1 MLFDW
6 ATSPIP
12 TIHTTFIFSVYF
24 VNSIADKSGSF
35 FWGLIIGIAGVL
47 TAFLGPLL
55 GSFSDKKGIRK
66 KTLFYLVFIG
76 FLATSLL
83 WFAKPNEKYFLYAIV
98 FSFISI
104 LSMELIFVS
113 YNSLLKKVSDK
124 NDYGKISG
132 LSWCSGYIGGIS
144 ALIICLVLFIF
155 PTELP
160 FNISKD
166 QGGDVRSCM
175 VFISIWLI
183 VFSLPIFLYVEEPKR
198 NMTQKNTFN
207 YLIEGFNIITK
218 NKRLLRYFIAR
229 LFYFDALVTIFA
241 FGGIY
246 ASKVFNFSQTEI
258 LYFAILI
265 NISAALGAF
274 LGGYFDDK
282 LSPFKVIKISIS
294 GIIFSGIILLLIN
307 EKNLFWLASFSLGF
321 FIGPLQSSSRVLLT
335 KIIPEERGGQ
345 FFGFAIFSGKVTS
358 FLGPLIYGIIA
369 TSLNSQKFA
378 MSFVI
383 LLLIISIVL
392 IGNKEPKKILT
403 KKNV

>member
-24 VNSIADKSGSF
+24 VNSIADNSGSF
-35 FWGLIIGIAGVL
+35 YWGLIIGIAGVL

-66 KTLFYLVFIG
+66 KTLFILVLIG

-98 FSFISI
+98 FSFLSI

-175 VFISIWLI
+175 VFISIWLVI
-183 VFSLPIFLYVEEPKR
+183 FSIPIFLYVEEPKK
-198 NMTQKNTFN
+198 NVTQKNTIN
-207 YLIEGFNIITK
+207 YLIEGFKIIVK
-218 NKRLLRYFIAR
+218 NKTLLRYFVAR
-229 LFYFDALVTIFA
+229 VFYFDALVTIFA

-265 NISAALGAF
+265 NISAALGAI
-274 LGGYFDDK
+274 LGGFFDDK
-282 LSPFKVIKISIS
+282 FSPFKVIKISIL
-294 GIIFSGIILLLIN
+294 GIIFFGIILLLIN
-307 EKNLFWLASFSLGF
+307 DKNLFWLVSFSLGI

-378 MSFVI
+378 MTFVI
-383 LLLIISIVL
+383 LLFIISIVL
-392 IGNKEPKKILT
+392 IGNKEPDKI
-403 KKNV
+403 

>member
-24 VNSIADKSGSF
+24 VNSIADNSGSF
-35 FWGLIIGIAGVL
+35 YWGLIIGIAGVL

-66 KTLFYLVFIG
+66 KTLFILVLIG

-155 PTELP
+155 PNELP

-175 VFISIWLI
+175 VFISIWLVI
-183 VFSLPIFLYVEEPKR
+183 FSIPIFLYVEEPKK
-198 NMTQKNTFN
+198 NVTQKNTIN
-207 YLIEGFNIITK
+207 YLIEGFKIIVK
-218 NKRLLRYFIAR
+218 NKTLLRYFIAR
-229 LFYFDALVTIFA
+229 VFYFDALVTIFA

-246 ASKVFNFSQTEI
+246 ASKVFNFSQIEI

-265 NISAALGAF
+265 NISAALGAI
-274 LGGYFDDK
+274 LGGFFDDK
-282 LSPFKVIKISIS
+282 FSPFKVIKISIL

-307 EKNLFWLASFSLGF
+307 DKNLFWLVSFSLGI

-378 MSFVI
+378 MTFVI
-383 LLLIISIVL
+383 LLFIISIVL
-392 IGNKEPKKILT
+392 IGNKEPDKI
-403 KKNV
+403 

>member
-24 VNSIADKSGSF
+24 VNSIADNSGSF
-35 FWGLIIGIAGVL
+35 YWGLIIGIAGVL

-66 KTLFYLVFIG
+66 KTLFILVLIG

-83 WFAKPNEKYFLYAIV
+83 WFAKPNEKYFLYSIV

-183 VFSLPIFLYVEEPKR
+183 VFSIPIFLYVEEPKK
-198 NMTQKNTFN
+198 NVTQKNTIN
-207 YLIEGFNIITK
+207 YLIEGFKIIVK
-218 NKRLLRYFIAR
+218 NKTLLRYFIAR
-229 LFYFDALVTIFA
+229 VFYFDALVTIFA

-274 LGGYFDDK
+274 LGGYLDDK
-282 LSPFKVIKISIS
+282 LSPFKVIKISIL

-307 EKNLFWLASFSLGF
+307 EKNLFWLVSFSLGL

-383 LLLIISIVL
+383 LLLIISIIL
-392 IGNKEPKKILT
+392 IGNKEPKKL
-403 KKNV
+403 

>member
-1 MLFDW
+1 MFFDW

-24 VNSIADKSGSF
+24 VNSIADNSGSF
-35 FWGLIIGIAGVL
+35 YWGLIIGIAGVL

-66 KTLFYLVFIG
+66 KTLFILVLIG

-183 VFSLPIFLYVEEPKR
+183 VFSIPIFLYVEEPKK
-198 NMTQKNTFN
+198 NVTQKNTIN
-207 YLIEGFNIITK
+207 YLIEGFKIIVQ
-218 NKRLLRYFIAR
+218 NKTLLRYFIAR
-229 LFYFDALVTIFA
+229 VFYFDALVTIFA

-294 GIIFSGIILLLIN
+294 GIICSGIILLLIN
-307 EKNLFWLASFSLGF
+307 EKNLFWLVSFSLGL

-383 LLLIISIVL
+383 LLLIISIIL
-392 IGNKEPKKILT
+392 IGNKEPKKL
-403 KKNV
+403 

>member
-24 VNSIADKSGSF
+24 VNSIADNSGSF
-35 FWGLIIGIAGVL
+35 YWGRIIGIAGVL

-66 KTLFYLVFIG
+66 KTLFILVLIG

-98 FSFISI
+98 FSFLSI

-175 VFISIWLI
+175 VFISIWLVI
-183 VFSLPIFLYVEEPKR
+183 FSIPIFLYVEEPKK
-198 NMTQKNTFN
+198 NVTQKNTIN
-207 YLIEGFNIITK
+207 YLIEGFKIIVK
-218 NKRLLRYFIAR
+218 NKTLLRYFIAR
-229 LFYFDALVTIFA
+229 VFYFDALVTIFA

-246 ASKVFNFSQTEI
+246 ASKVFNFSQIEI

-265 NISAALGAF
+265 NISAALGAI
-274 LGGYFDDK
+274 LGGFFDDK
-282 LSPFKVIKISIS
+282 FSPFKVIKISIL

-307 EKNLFWLASFSLGF
+307 DKNLFWLVSFSLGI

-378 MSFVI
+378 MTFVI
-383 LLLIISIVL
+383 LLFIISIVL
-392 IGNKEPKKILT
+392 IGNKEPDKI
-403 KKNV
+403 

>member
-24 VNSIADKSGSF
+24 VNSIADNSGSF
-35 FWGLIIGIAGVL
+35 YWGLIIGIAGVL

-66 KTLFYLVFIG
+66 KTLFILVLIG

-183 VFSLPIFLYVEEPKR
+183 VFSIPIFLYVEEPKK
-198 NMTQKNTFN
+198 NVTQKNTIN
-207 YLIEGFNIITK
+207 YLIEGFKIIVK
-218 NKRLLRYFIAR
+218 NKTLLRYFIAR
-229 LFYFDALVTIFA
+229 VFYFDALVTIFA

-246 ASKVFNFSQTEI
+246 ASKVFNFSQIEI

-265 NISAALGAF
+265 NVSAALGAI
-274 LGGYFDDK
+274 LGGFFDDK
-282 LSPFKVIKISIS
+282 FSPFKVIKISIL

-307 EKNLFWLASFSLGF
+307 DKNLFWLVSFSLGI

-378 MSFVI
+378 MTFVI
-383 LLLIISIVL
+383 LLFIISIVL
-392 IGNKEPKKILT
+392 IGNKEPDKI
-403 KKNV
+403 

>member
-24 VNSIADKSGSF
+24 VNSIADNSGSF
-35 FWGLIIGIAGVL
+35 YWGLIIGIAGVL

-66 KTLFYLVFIG
+66 KTLFILVLIG

-175 VFISIWLI
+175 VFISIWLVI
-183 VFSLPIFLYVEEPKR
+183 FSIPIFLYVEEPKK
-198 NMTQKNTFN
+198 NVTQKNTIN
-207 YLIEGFNIITK
+207 YLIEGFKIIVK
-218 NKRLLRYFIAR
+218 NKTLLRYFIAR
-229 LFYFDALVTIFA
+229 VFYFDALVTIFA

-246 ASKVFNFSQTEI
+246 ASKVFNFSQIEI

-265 NISAALGAF
+265 NVSAALGAI
-274 LGGYFDDK
+274 LGGFFDDK
-282 LSPFKVIKISIS
+282 FSPFKVIKISIL

-307 EKNLFWLASFSLGF
+307 DKNLFWLVSFSLGI

-378 MSFVI
+378 MTFVI
-383 LLLIISIVL
+383 LLLIISFFI
-392 IGNKEPKKILT
+392 IGNKEPDKI
-403 KKNV
+403 

>member
-24 VNSIADKSGSF
+24 VNSIADNSGSF
-35 FWGLIIGIAGVL
+35 YWGLIIGIAGVL

-66 KTLFYLVFIG
+66 KTLFILVLIG

-175 VFISIWLI
+175 VFISIWLVI
-183 VFSLPIFLYVEEPKR
+183 FSIPIFLYVEEPKK
-198 NMTQKNTFN
+198 NVTQKNTIN
-207 YLIEGFNIITK
+207 YLIEGFKIIVK
-218 NKRLLRYFIAR
+218 NKTLLRYFIAR
-229 LFYFDALVTIFA
+229 VFYFDALVTIFA

-246 ASKVFNFSQTEI
+246 ASKVFNFSQIEI

-265 NISAALGAF
+265 NISAALGAI
-274 LGGYFDDK
+274 LGGFFDDK
-282 LSPFKVIKISIS
+282 FSPFKVIKISIL

-307 EKNLFWLASFSLGF
+307 DKNLFWLVSFSLGI

-378 MSFVI
+378 MTFVI
-383 LLLIISIVL
+383 LLFIISIVL
-392 IGNKEPKKILT
+392 IGNKEPDKI
-403 KKNV
+403 

>member
-24 VNSIADKSGSF
+24 VNSIADNSGSF
-35 FWGLIIGIAGVL
+35 YWGLIIGIAGVL

-66 KTLFYLVFIG
+66 KTLFILVLIG

-160 FNISKD
+160 FNISND

-175 VFISIWLI
+175 VFISIWLVI
-183 VFSLPIFLYVEEPKR
+183 FSIPIFLYVEEPKK
-198 NMTQKNTFN
+198 NVTQKNTIN
-207 YLIEGFNIITK
+207 YLIEGFKIIVK
-218 NKRLLRYFIAR
+218 NKTLLRYFIAR
-229 LFYFDALVTIFA
+229 VFYFDALVTIFA

-246 ASKVFNFSQTEI
+246 ASKVFNFSQIEI

-265 NISAALGAF
+265 NVSAALGAI
-274 LGGYFDDK
+274 LGGFFDDK
-282 LSPFKVIKISIS
+282 FSPFKVIKISIL
-294 GIIFSGIILLLIN
+294 GIIFFGIILLLIN
-307 EKNLFWLASFSLGF
+307 DKNLFWLVSFSLGI

-378 MSFVI
+378 MTFVI
-383 LLLIISIVL
+383 LLFIISIVL
-392 IGNKEPKKILT
+392 IGNKEPDKI
-403 KKNV
+403 

>member
-24 VNSIADKSGSF
+24 VNSIADNSGSF
-35 FWGLIIGIAGVL
+35 YWGLIIGIAGVL

-66 KTLFYLVFIG
+66 KTLFILVLIG

-98 FSFISI
+98 FSFLSI

-175 VFISIWLI
+175 VFISIWLVI
-183 VFSLPIFLYVEEPKR
+183 FSIPIFLYVEEPKK
-198 NMTQKNTFN
+198 NVTQKNTIN
-207 YLIEGFNIITK
+207 YLIEGFKIIVK
-218 NKRLLRYFIAR
+218 NKTLLRYFVAR
-229 LFYFDALVTIFA
+229 VFYFDALVTIFA

-265 NISAALGAF
+265 NISAALGAI
-274 LGGYFDDK
+274 LGGFFDDK
-282 LSPFKVIKISIS
+282 SSPFKVIKISIL

-307 EKNLFWLASFSLGF
+307 DKNLFWLVSFLLGI

-369 TSLNSQKFA
+369 TSLNSQKSA
-378 MSFVI
+378 MTFVI
-383 LLLIISIVL
+383 LLFIISIVL
-392 IGNKEPKKILT
+392 IGNKEPDKI
-403 KKNV
+403 

>member
-24 VNSIADKSGSF
+24 VNSIADNSGSF
-35 FWGLIIGIAGVL
+35 YWGLIIGIAGVL

-66 KTLFYLVFIG
+66 KTLFILVLIG

-175 VFISIWLI
+175 VFISIWLVI
-183 VFSLPIFLYVEEPKR
+183 FSIPIFLYVEEPKK
-198 NMTQKNTFN
+198 NVTQKNTIN
-207 YLIEGFNIITK
+207 YLIEGFKIIVK
-218 NKRLLRYFIAR
+218 NKTLLRYFIAR
-229 LFYFDALVTIFA
+229 VFYFDALVTIFA

-246 ASKVFNFSQTEI
+246 ASKVFNFSQIEI

-265 NISAALGAF
+265 NISAALGAI
-274 LGGYFDDK
+274 LGGFFDDK
-282 LSPFKVIKISIS
+282 FSPFKVIKISIS
-294 GIIFSGIILLLIN
+294 GIICSGIILLLIN
-307 EKNLFWLASFSLGF
+307 EKNLFWLVSFSLGL

-378 MSFVI
+378 MTFVI
-383 LLLIISIVL
+383 LLFIISIVL
-392 IGNKEPKKILT
+392 IGNKEPDKI
-403 KKNV
+403 

>member
-24 VNSIADKSGSF
+24 VNSIADNSGSF
-35 FWGLIIGIAGVL
+35 YWGLIIGIAGVL

-66 KTLFYLVFIG
+66 KTLFILVLIG

-175 VFISIWLI
+175 VFISIWLVI
-183 VFSLPIFLYVEEPKR
+183 FSIPIFLYVEEPKK
-198 NMTQKNTFN
+198 NVTQKNTIN
-207 YLIEGFNIITK
+207 YLIEGFKIIVK
-218 NKRLLRYFIAR
+218 NKTLLRYFIAR
-229 LFYFDALVTIFA
+229 VFYFDALVTIFA

-246 ASKVFNFSQTEI
+246 ASKVFNFSQIEI

-265 NISAALGAF
+265 NISAALGAI
-274 LGGYFDDK
+274 LGGFLDDK
-282 LSPFKVIKISIS
+282 FSPFKVIKISIL
-294 GIIFSGIILLLIN
+294 GIIFFGIILLLIN
-307 EKNLFWLASFSLGF
+307 DKNLFWLVSFSLGI

-378 MSFVI
+378 MTFVI
-383 LLLIISIVL
+383 LLFIISIVL
-392 IGNKEPKKILT
+392 IGNKEPDKI
-403 KKNV
+403 

>member
-24 VNSIADKSGSF
+24 VNSIADNSGSF
-35 FWGLIIGIAGVL
+35 YWGLIIGIAGVL

-66 KTLFYLVFIG
+66 KTLFILVLIG

-183 VFSLPIFLYVEEPKR
+183 VFSIPIFLYVEEPKK
-198 NMTQKNTFN
+198 NVTQKNTIN
-207 YLIEGFNIITK
+207 YLIEGFKIIVQ
-218 NKRLLRYFIAR
+218 NKTLLRYFIAR
-229 LFYFDALVTIFA
+229 VFYFDALVTIFA

-307 EKNLFWLASFSLGF
+307 EKNLFWLVSFSLGL

-345 FFGFAIFSGKVTS
+345 FFGFAIFSGKITS

-378 MSFVI
+378 MTFVI
-383 LLLIISIVL
+383 LLLIISFFI
-392 IGNKEPKKILT
+392 IGNKEPDKI
-403 KKNV
+403 

>member
-24 VNSIADKSGSF
+24 VNSIADNSGSF
-35 FWGLIIGIAGVL
+35 YWGLIIGIAGVL

-66 KTLFYLVFIG
+66 KTLFILVLIG

-83 WFAKPNEKYFLYAIV
+83 WFAKPNEKYFLYSIV

-124 NDYGKISG
+124 NNYGKISG

-175 VFISIWLI
+175 VFISIWLVI
-183 VFSLPIFLYVEEPKR
+183 FSIPIFLYVEEPKK
-198 NMTQKNTFN
+198 NVTQKNTIN
-207 YLIEGFNIITK
+207 YLIEGFKIIVK
-218 NKRLLRYFIAR
+218 NKTLLRYFIAR
-229 LFYFDALVTIFA
+229 VFYFDALVTIFA

-246 ASKVFNFSQTEI
+246 ASKVFNFSQIEI

-265 NISAALGAF
+265 NVSAALGAI
-274 LGGYFDDK
+274 LGGFFDDK
-282 LSPFKVIKISIS
+282 FSPFKVIKISIL

-307 EKNLFWLASFSLGF
+307 DKNLFWLVSFSLGI

-378 MSFVI
+378 MTFVI
-383 LLLIISIVL
+383 LLFIISIVL
-392 IGNKEPKKILT
+392 IGNKEPDKI
-403 KKNV
+403 

>member
-24 VNSIADKSGSF
+24 VNSIADNSGSF
-35 FWGLIIGIAGVL
+35 YWGLIIGIAGVL

-124 NDYGKISG
+124 NNYGKISG

-175 VFISIWLI
+175 VFISIWLVI
-183 VFSLPIFLYVEEPKR
+183 FSIPIFLYVEEPKK
-198 NMTQKNTFN
+198 NVTQKNTIN
-207 YLIEGFNIITK
+207 YLIEGFKIIVK
-218 NKRLLRYFIAR
+218 NKTLLRYFIAR
-229 LFYFDALVTIFA
+229 VFYFDALVTIFA

-246 ASKVFNFSQTEI
+246 ASKVFNFSQIEI

-265 NISAALGAF
+265 NVSAALGAI
-274 LGGYFDDK
+274 LGGFFDDK
-282 LSPFKVIKISIS
+282 FSPFKVIKISIL

-307 EKNLFWLASFSLGF
+307 DKNLFWLVSFSLGI

-378 MSFVI
+378 MTFVI
-383 LLLIISIVL
+383 LLFIISIVL
-392 IGNKEPKKILT
+392 IGNKEPDKI
-403 KKNV
+403 

>member
-24 VNSIADKSGSF
+24 VNSIADNSGSF
-35 FWGLIIGIAGVL
+35 YWGLIIGIAGVF

-66 KTLFYLVFIG
+66 KTLFILVLIG

-183 VFSLPIFLYVEEPKR
+183 VFSIPIFLYVEEPKK
-198 NMTQKNTFN
+198 NVTQKNTIN
-207 YLIEGFNIITK
+207 YLIEGFKIIVQ
-218 NKRLLRYFIAR
+218 NKTLLRYFIAR
-229 LFYFDALVTIFA
+229 VFYFDALVTIFA

-307 EKNLFWLASFSLGF
+307 EKNLFWLVSFSLGL

-383 LLLIISIVL
+383 LLLIISIIL
-392 IGNKEPKKILT
+392 IGNKEPKKL
-403 KKNV
+403 

>member
-24 VNSIADKSGSF
+24 VNSIADNSGSF
-35 FWGLIIGIAGVL
+35 YWGLIIGIAGVL

-83 WFAKPNEKYFLYAIV
+83 WFAKPNEKYFLYSIV

-124 NDYGKISG
+124 NNYGKISG

-183 VFSLPIFLYVEEPKR
+183 VFSIPIFLYVEEPKK
-198 NMTQKNTFN
+198 NVTQKNTIN
-207 YLIEGFNIITK
+207 YLIEGFKIIVK
-218 NKRLLRYFIAR
+218 NKTLLRYFIAR
-229 LFYFDALVTIFA
+229 VFYFDALVTIFA

-274 LGGYFDDK
+274 LGGYLDDK

-307 EKNLFWLASFSLGF
+307 EKNLFWLVSFSLGL

-383 LLLIISIVL
+383 LLLIISIIL
-392 IGNKEPKKILT
+392 IGNKEPKKL
-403 KKNV
+403 

>member
-24 VNSIADKSGSF
+24 VNSIADNSGSF
-35 FWGLIIGIAGVL
+35 YWGLIIGIAGVL

-66 KTLFYLVFIG
+66 KTLFILVLIG

-124 NDYGKISG
+124 NNYGKISG

-175 VFISIWLI
+175 VFISIWLVI
-183 VFSLPIFLYVEEPKR
+183 FSIPIFLYVEEPKK
-198 NMTQKNTFN
+198 NVTQKNTIN
-207 YLIEGFNIITK
+207 YLIEGFKIIVK
-218 NKRLLRYFIAR
+218 NKTLLRYFIAR
-229 LFYFDALVTIFA
+229 VFYFDALVTIFA

-246 ASKVFNFSQTEI
+246 ASKVFNFSQIEI

-265 NISAALGAF
+265 NVSAALGAI
-274 LGGYFDDK
+274 LGGFFDDK
-282 LSPFKVIKISIS
+282 FSPFKVIKISIL

-307 EKNLFWLASFSLGF
+307 DKNLFWLVSFSLGI

-378 MSFVI
+378 MTFVI
-383 LLLIISIVL
+383 LLFIISIVL
-392 IGNKEPKKILT
+392 IGNKEPDKI
-403 KKNV
+403 

>member
-24 VNSIADKSGSF
+24 VNSIADNSGSF
-35 FWGLIIGIAGVL
+35 YWGLIIGIAGVL

-66 KTLFYLVFIG
+66 KTLFILVLIG

-155 PTELP
+155 PNELP

-175 VFISIWLI
+175 VFISIWLVI
-183 VFSLPIFLYVEEPKR
+183 FSIPIFLYVEEPKK
-198 NMTQKNTFN
+198 NVTQKNTIN
-207 YLIEGFNIITK
+207 YLIEGFKIIVK
-218 NKRLLRYFIAR
+218 NKTLLRYFIAR
-229 LFYFDALVTIFA
+229 VFYFDALVTIFA

-246 ASKVFNFSQTEI
+246 ASKVFNFSQIEI

-265 NISAALGAF
+265 NVSAALGAI
-274 LGGYFDDK
+274 LGGFFDDK
-282 LSPFKVIKISIS
+282 FSPFKVIKISIL

-307 EKNLFWLASFSLGF
+307 DKNLFWLVSFSLGI

-378 MSFVI
+378 MTFVI
-383 LLLIISIVL
+383 LLFIISIVL
-392 IGNKEPKKILT
+392 IGNKEPDKI
-403 KKNV
+403 

>member
-24 VNSIADKSGSF
+24 VNSIADNSGSF
-35 FWGLIIGIAGVL
+35 YWGLIIGIAGVL

-66 KTLFYLVFIG
+66 KTLFILVLIG

-175 VFISIWLI
+175 VFISIWLVI
-183 VFSLPIFLYVEEPKR
+183 FSIPIFLYVEEPKK
-198 NMTQKNTFN
+198 NVTQKNTIN
-207 YLIEGFNIITK
+207 YLIEGFKIIVK
-218 NKRLLRYFIAR
+218 NKTLLRYFIAR
-229 LFYFDALVTIFA
+229 VFYFDALVTIFA

-246 ASKVFNFSQTEI
+246 ASKVFNFSQIEI

-265 NISAALGAF
+265 NVSAALGAI
-274 LGGYFDDK
+274 LGGFFDDK
-282 LSPFKVIKISIS
+282 FSPFKVIKISIL

-307 EKNLFWLASFSLGF
+307 DKNLFWLVSFSLGI

-369 TSLNSQKFA
+369 TSLNSQKSA
-378 MSFVI
+378 MTFVI
-383 LLLIISIVL
+383 LLFIISIVL
-392 IGNKEPKKILT
+392 IGNKEPDKI
-403 KKNV
+403 

>member
-24 VNSIADKSGSF
+24 VNSIADNSGSF
-35 FWGLIIGIAGVL
+35 YWGLIIGIAGVL

-66 KTLFYLVFIG
+66 KTLFILVLIG

-98 FSFISI
+98 FSFLSI

-175 VFISIWLI
+175 VFISIWLVI
-183 VFSLPIFLYVEEPKR
+183 FSIPIFLYVEEPKK
-198 NMTQKNTFN
+198 NVTQKNTIN
-207 YLIEGFNIITK
+207 YLIEGFKIIVK
-218 NKRLLRYFIAR
+218 NKTLLRYFVAR
-229 LFYFDALVTIFA
+229 VFYFDALVTIFA

-265 NISAALGAF
+265 NVSAALGAI
-274 LGGYFDDK
+274 LGGFFDDK
-282 LSPFKVIKISIS
+282 FSPFKVIKISIL

-307 EKNLFWLASFSLGF
+307 DKNLFWLVSFLLGI

-378 MSFVI
+378 MTFVI
-383 LLLIISIVL
+383 LLFIISIVL
-392 IGNKEPKKILT
+392 IGNKEPDKI
-403 KKNV
+403 

>member
-24 VNSIADKSGSF
+24 VNSIADNSGSF
-35 FWGLIIGIAGVL
+35 YWGLIIGIAGVL

-66 KTLFYLVFIG
+66 KTLFILVLIG

-175 VFISIWLI
+175 VFISIWLVI
-183 VFSLPIFLYVEEPKR
+183 FSIPIFLYVEEPKK
-198 NMTQKNTFN
+198 NVTQKNTIN
-207 YLIEGFNIITK
+207 YLIEGFKIIVK
-218 NKRLLRYFIAR
+218 NKTLLRYFIAR
-229 LFYFDALVTIFA
+229 VFYFDALVTIFA

-246 ASKVFNFSQTEI
+246 ASKVFNFSQIEI

-265 NISAALGAF
+265 NVSAALGAI
-274 LGGYFDDK
+274 LGGFFDDK
-282 LSPFKVIKISIS
+282 FSPFKVIKISIL
-294 GIIFSGIILLLIN
+294 GIIFFGIILLLIN
-307 EKNLFWLASFSLGF
+307 DKNLFWLVSFSLGI

-378 MSFVI
+378 MTFVI
-383 LLLIISIVL
+383 LLFIISIVL
-392 IGNKEPKKILT
+392 IGNKEPDKI
-403 KKNV
+403 

>member
-24 VNSIADKSGSF
+24 VNSIADNSGSF
-35 FWGLIIGIAGVL
+35 YWGLIIGIAGVL

-66 KTLFYLVFIG
+66 KTLFILVLIG

-175 VFISIWLI
+175 VFISIWLVI
-183 VFSLPIFLYVEEPKR
+183 FSIPIFLYVEEPKK
-198 NMTQKNTFN
+198 NVTQKNTIN
-207 YLIEGFNIITK
+207 YLIEGFKIIVK
-218 NKRLLRYFIAR
+218 NKTLLRYFIAR
-229 LFYFDALVTIFA
+229 VFYFDALVTIFA

-246 ASKVFNFSQTEI
+246 ASKVFNFSQIEI

-265 NISAALGAF
+265 NISAALGAI
-274 LGGYFDDK
+274 LGGFFDDK
-282 LSPFKVIKISIS
+282 FSPFKVIKISIL

-307 EKNLFWLASFSLGF
+307 DKNLFWLVSFSLGI

-369 TSLNSQKFA
+369 TSLNSQKSA
-378 MSFVI
+378 MTFVI
-383 LLLIISIVL
+383 LLFIISIVL
-392 IGNKEPKKILT
+392 IGNKEPDKI
-403 KKNV
+403 

>member
-24 VNSIADKSGSF
+24 VNSIADNSGSF
-35 FWGLIIGIAGVL
+35 YWGLIIGIAGVL

-66 KTLFYLVFIG
+66 KTLFILVLIG

-98 FSFISI
+98 FSFLSI

-155 PTELP
+155 PNELP

-175 VFISIWLI
+175 VFISIWLVI
-183 VFSLPIFLYVEEPKR
+183 FSIPIFLYVEEPKK
-198 NMTQKNTFN
+198 NVTQKNTIN
-207 YLIEGFNIITK
+207 YLIEGFKIIVK
-218 NKRLLRYFIAR
+218 NKTLLRYFVAR
-229 LFYFDALVTIFA
+229 VFYFFALVTIFS

-246 ASKVFNFSQTEI
+246 ASMVFNFSQIEI

-265 NISAALGAF
+265 NVSAALGAI
-274 LGGYFDDK
+274 LGGFFDDK
-282 LSPFKVIKISIS
+282 FSPFKVIKISIL

-307 EKNLFWLASFSLGF
+307 DKNLFWLVSFLLGI

-369 TSLNSQKFA
+369 TSLNSQKSA
-378 MSFVI
+378 MTFVI
-383 LLLIISIVL
+383 LLFIISIVL
-392 IGNKEPKKILT
+392 IGNKEPDKI
-403 KKNV
+403 

>member
-1 MLFDW
+1 MFFDW

-24 VNSIADKSGSF
+24 VNSIADNSGSF
-35 FWGLIIGIAGVL
+35 YWGLIIGIAGVL

-66 KTLFYLVFIG
+66 KTLFILVLIG

-98 FSFISI
+98 FSFLSI

-175 VFISIWLI
+175 VFISIWLVI
-183 VFSLPIFLYVEEPKR
+183 FSIPIFLYVEEPKK
-198 NMTQKNTFN
+198 NVTQKNTIN
-207 YLIEGFNIITK
+207 YLIEGFKIIVK
-218 NKRLLRYFIAR
+218 NKTLLRYFVAR
-229 LFYFDALVTIFA
+229 VFYFDALVTIFA

-265 NISAALGAF
+265 NISAALGAI
-274 LGGYFDDK
+274 LGGFFDDK
-282 LSPFKVIKISIS
+282 FSPFKVIKISIL
-294 GIIFSGIILLLIN
+294 GIIFFGIILLLIN
-307 EKNLFWLASFSLGF
+307 DKNLFWLVSFSLGI

-378 MSFVI
+378 MTFVI
-383 LLLIISIVL
+383 LLFIISIVL
-392 IGNKEPKKILT
+392 IGNKEPDKI
-403 KKNV
+403 

>member
-1 MLFDW
+1 MFFDW

-24 VNSIADKSGSF
+24 VNSIADNSGSF
-35 FWGLIIGIAGVL
+35 YWGLIIGIAGVL

-66 KTLFYLVFIG
+66 KTLFILVLIG

-183 VFSLPIFLYVEEPKR
+183 VFSIPIFLYVEEPKK
-198 NMTQKNTFN
+198 NVTQKNTIN
-207 YLIEGFNIITK
+207 YLIEGFKIIVQ
-218 NKRLLRYFIAR
+218 NKTLLRYFIAR
-229 LFYFDALVTIFA
+229 VFYFDALVTIFA

-307 EKNLFWLASFSLGF
+307 EKNLFWLVSFSLGL

-383 LLLIISIVL
+383 LLLIISIIL
-392 IGNKEPKKILT
+392 IGNKEPKKL
-403 KKNV
+403 

>member
-24 VNSIADKSGSF
+24 VNSIADNSGSF
-35 FWGLIIGIAGVL
+35 YWGLIIGIAGVL

-66 KTLFYLVFIG
+66 KTLFILVLIG

-98 FSFISI
+98 FSFLSI

-175 VFISIWLI
+175 VFISIWLVI
-183 VFSLPIFLYVEEPKR
+183 FSIPIFLYVEEPKK
-198 NMTQKNTFN
+198 NVTQKNTIN
-207 YLIEGFNIITK
+207 YLIEGFKIIVK
-218 NKRLLRYFIAR
+218 NKTLLRYFIAR
-229 LFYFDALVTIFA
+229 VFYFDALVTIFA

-246 ASKVFNFSQTEI
+246 ASKVFNFSQIEI

-265 NISAALGAF
+265 NVSAALGAI
-274 LGGYFDDK
+274 LGGFFDDK
-282 LSPFKVIKISIS
+282 FSPFKVIKISIL

-307 EKNLFWLASFSLGF
+307 DKNLFWLVSFLLGI

-378 MSFVI
+378 MTFVI
-383 LLLIISIVL
+383 LLFIISIVL
-392 IGNKEPKKILT
+392 IGNKEPDKI
-403 KKNV
+403 

>member
-24 VNSIADKSGSF
+24 VNSIADNSGSF
-35 FWGLIIGIAGVL
+35 YWGLIIGIAGVL

-66 KTLFYLVFIG
+66 KTLFILVLIG

-98 FSFISI
+98 FSFLSI

-155 PTELP
+155 PNELP

-175 VFISIWLI
+175 VFISIWLVI
-183 VFSLPIFLYVEEPKR
+183 FSIPIFLYVEEPKK
-198 NMTQKNTFN
+198 NVTQKNTIN
-207 YLIEGFNIITK
+207 YLIEGFKIIVK
-218 NKRLLRYFIAR
+218 NKTLLRYFIAR
-229 LFYFDALVTIFA
+229 VFYFDALVTIFA

-246 ASKVFNFSQTEI
+246 ASKVFNFSQIEI

-265 NISAALGAF
+265 NISAALGAI
-274 LGGYFDDK
+274 LGGFLDDK
-282 LSPFKVIKISIS
+282 FSPFKVIKISIL
-294 GIIFSGIILLLIN
+294 GIIFFGIILLLIN
-307 EKNLFWLASFSLGF
+307 DKNLFWLVSFSLGI

-378 MSFVI
+378 MTFVI
-383 LLLIISIVL
+383 LLFIISIVL
-392 IGNKEPKKILT
+392 IGNKEPDKI
-403 KKNV
+403 

>member
-24 VNSIADKSGSF
+24 VNSIADNSGSF
-35 FWGLIIGIAGVL
+35 YWGLIIGIAGVL

-66 KTLFYLVFIG
+66 KTLFILVLIG

-183 VFSLPIFLYVEEPKR
+183 VFSIPIFLYVEEPKK
-198 NMTQKNTFN
+198 NVTQKNTIN
-207 YLIEGFNIITK
+207 YLIEGFKIIVK
-218 NKRLLRYFIAR
+218 NKTLLRYFIAR
-229 LFYFDALVTIFA
+229 VFYFDALVTIFA

-246 ASKVFNFSQTEI
+246 ASKVFNFSQIEI

-265 NISAALGAF
+265 NVSAALGAI
-274 LGGYFDDK
+274 LGGFFDDK
-282 LSPFKVIKISIS
+282 FSPFKVIKISIL
-294 GIIFSGIILLLIN
+294 GIIFFGIILLLIN
-307 EKNLFWLASFSLGF
+307 DKNLFWLVSFSLGI

-378 MSFVI
+378 MTFVI
-383 LLLIISIVL
+383 LLFIISIVL
-392 IGNKEPKKILT
+392 IGNKEPDKI
-403 KKNV
+403 

>member
-24 VNSIADKSGSF
+24 VNSIADNSGSF
-35 FWGLIIGIAGVL
+35 YWGLIIGIAGVL

-66 KTLFYLVFIG
+66 KTLFILVLIG

-98 FSFISI
+98 FSFLSI

-175 VFISIWLI
+175 VFISIWLVI
-183 VFSLPIFLYVEEPKR
+183 FSIPIFLYVEEPKK
-198 NMTQKNTFN
+198 NVTQKNTIN
-207 YLIEGFNIITK
+207 YLIEGFKIIVK
-218 NKRLLRYFIAR
+218 NKTLLRYFVAR
-229 LFYFDALVTIFA
+229 VFYFDALVTIFA

-265 NISAALGAF
+265 NISAALGAI
-274 LGGYFDDK
+274 LGGFFDDK
-282 LSPFKVIKISIS
+282 FSPFKVIKISIL

-307 EKNLFWLASFSLGF
+307 DKNLFWLVSFSLGI

-378 MSFVI
+378 MTFVI
-383 LLLIISIVL
+383 LLFIISIVL
-392 IGNKEPKKILT
+392 IGNKEPDKI
-403 KKNV
+403 

>member
-24 VNSIADKSGSF
+24 VNSIADNSGSF
-35 FWGLIIGIAGVL
+35 YWGLIIGIAGVL

-66 KTLFYLVFIG
+66 KTLFILVLIG

-98 FSFISI
+98 FSFLSI

-166 QGGDVRSCM
+166 QGSDVRSCM
-175 VFISIWLI
+175 VFISI
-183 VFSLPIFLYVEEPKR
+183 
-198 NMTQKNTFN
+198 
-207 YLIEGFNIITK
+207 
-218 NKRLLRYFIAR
+218 
-229 LFYFDALVTIFA
+229 
-241 FGGIY
+241 
-246 ASKVFNFSQTEI
+246 
-258 LYFAILI
+258 
-265 NISAALGAF
+265 
-274 LGGYFDDK
+274 
-282 LSPFKVIKISIS
+282 
-294 GIIFSGIILLLIN
+294 
-307 EKNLFWLASFSLGF
+307 
-321 FIGPLQSSSRVLLT
+321 
-335 KIIPEERGGQ
+335 
-345 FFGFAIFSGKVTS
+345 
-358 FLGPLIYGIIA
+358 
-369 TSLNSQKFA
+369 
-378 MSFVI
+378 
-383 LLLIISIVL
+383 
-392 IGNKEPKKILT
+392 
-403 KKNV
+403 

>member
-24 VNSIADKSGSF
+24 VNSIADNSGSF
-35 FWGLIIGIAGVL
+35 YWGLIIGIAGVL

-66 KTLFYLVFIG
+66 KTLFILVLIG

-175 VFISIWLI
+175 VFISIWLVI
-183 VFSLPIFLYVEEPKR
+183 FSIPIFLYVEEPKK
-198 NMTQKNTFN
+198 NVTQKNTIN
-207 YLIEGFNIITK
+207 YLIEGFRIIVK
-218 NKRLLRYFIAR
+218 NKTLLRYFIAR
-229 LFYFDALVTIFA
+229 VFYFDALVTIFA

-246 ASKVFNFSQTEI
+246 ASKVFNFSQIEI

-265 NISAALGAF
+265 NVSAALGAI
-274 LGGYFDDK
+274 LGGFFDDK
-282 LSPFKVIKISIS
+282 FSPFKVIKISIL

-307 EKNLFWLASFSLGF
+307 DKNLFWLVSFSLGI

-378 MSFVI
+378 MTFVI
-383 LLLIISIVL
+383 LLFIISIVL
-392 IGNKEPKKILT
+392 IGNKEPDKI
-403 KKNV
+403 

>member
-24 VNSIADKSGSF
+24 VNSIADNSGSF
-35 FWGLIIGIAGVL
+35 YWGLIIGIAGVL

-66 KTLFYLVFIG
+66 KTLFILVLIG

-175 VFISIWLI
+175 VFISIWLVI
-183 VFSLPIFLYVEEPKR
+183 FSIPIFLYVEEPKK
-198 NMTQKNTFN
+198 NVTQKNTIN
-207 YLIEGFNIITK
+207 YLIEGFKIIVK
-218 NKRLLRYFIAR
+218 NKTLLRYFIAR
-229 LFYFDALVTIFA
+229 VFYFDALVTIFA

-246 ASKVFNFSQTEI
+246 ASKVFNFSQIEI

-265 NISAALGAF
+265 NISAALGAI
-274 LGGYFDDK
+274 LGGFFDDK
-282 LSPFKVIKISIS
+282 FSPFKVIKISIL

-307 EKNLFWLASFSLGF
+307 DKNLFWLVSFSLGI
-321 FIGPLQSSSRVLLT
+321 FIGPLKSSSRVLLT

-378 MSFVI
+378 MTFVI
-383 LLLIISIVL
+383 LLFIISIVL
-392 IGNKEPKKILT
+392 IGNKEPDKI
-403 KKNV
+403 

>member
-24 VNSIADKSGSF
+24 VNSIADNSGSF
-35 FWGLIIGIAGVL
+35 YWGLIIGIAGVL

-66 KTLFYLVFIG
+66 KTLFILVLIG

-83 WFAKPNEKYFLYAIV
+83 WFAKPNEKYFLYSIV

-175 VFISIWLI
+175 VFISIWLVI
-183 VFSLPIFLYVEEPKR
+183 FSIPIFLYVEEPKK
-198 NMTQKNTFN
+198 NVTQKNTIN
-207 YLIEGFNIITK
+207 YLIEGFKIIVK
-218 NKRLLRYFIAR
+218 NKTLLRYFIAR
-229 LFYFDALVTIFA
+229 VFYFDALVTIFA

-246 ASKVFNFSQTEI
+246 ASKVFNFSQIEI

-265 NISAALGAF
+265 NVSAALGAI
-274 LGGYFDDK
+274 LGGFFDDK
-282 LSPFKVIKISIS
+282 FSPFKVIKISIL

-307 EKNLFWLASFSLGF
+307 DKNLFWLVSFSLGI

-378 MSFVI
+378 MTFVI
-383 LLLIISIVL
+383 LLFIISIVL
-392 IGNKEPKKILT
+392 IGNKEPDKI
-403 KKNV
+403 

>member
-24 VNSIADKSGSF
+24 VNSIADNSGSF
-35 FWGLIIGIAGVL
+35 YWGLIIGIAGVL

-66 KTLFYLVFIG
+66 KTLFILVLIG

-175 VFISIWLI
+175 VFISIWLVI
-183 VFSLPIFLYVEEPKR
+183 FSIPIFLYVEEPKK
-198 NMTQKNTFN
+198 NVTQKNTIN
-207 YLIEGFNIITK
+207 YLIEGFRIIVK
-218 NKRLLRYFIAR
+218 NKTLLRYFIAR
-229 LFYFDALVTIFA
+229 VFYFDALVTIFA

-246 ASKVFNFSQTEI
+246 ASKVFNFSQIEI

-265 NISAALGAF
+265 NISAALGAI
-274 LGGYFDDK
+274 LGGFFDDK
-282 LSPFKVIKISIS
+282 FSPFKVIKISIL
-294 GIIFSGIILLLIN
+294 GIIFFGIILLLIN
-307 EKNLFWLASFSLGF
+307 DKNLFWLVSFSLGI

-378 MSFVI
+378 MTFVI
-383 LLLIISIVL
+383 LLFIISIVL
-392 IGNKEPKKILT
+392 IGNKEPDKI
-403 KKNV
+403 

>member
-1 MLFDW
+1 MFFDW

-24 VNSIADKSGSF
+24 VNSIADNSGSF
-35 FWGLIIGIAGVL
+35 YWGLIIGIAGVL

-83 WFAKPNEKYFLYAIV
+83 WFAKPNEKYFLYSIV

-124 NDYGKISG
+124 NNYGKISG

-183 VFSLPIFLYVEEPKR
+183 VFSIPIFLYVEEPKK
-198 NMTQKNTFN
+198 NVTQKNTIN
-207 YLIEGFNIITK
+207 YLIEGFKIIVK
-218 NKRLLRYFIAR
+218 NKTLLRYFIAR
-229 LFYFDALVTIFA
+229 VFYFDALVTIFA

-307 EKNLFWLASFSLGF
+307 EKNLFWLVSFSLGL

-383 LLLIISIVL
+383 LLLIISIIL
-392 IGNKEPKKILT
+392 IGNKEPKKL
-403 KKNV
+403 

>member
-24 VNSIADKSGSF
+24 VNSIADNSGSF
-35 FWGLIIGIAGVL
+35 YWGLIIGIAGVL

-66 KTLFYLVFIG
+66 KTLFILVLIG

-83 WFAKPNEKYFLYAIV
+83 WFAKPNEKYFLYSIV

-124 NDYGKISG
+124 NNYGKISG

-175 VFISIWLI
+175 VFISIWLVI
-183 VFSLPIFLYVEEPKR
+183 FSIPIFLYVEEPKK
-198 NMTQKNTFN
+198 NVTQKNTIN
-207 YLIEGFNIITK
+207 YLIEGFKIIVK
-218 NKRLLRYFIAR
+218 NKTLLRYFIAR
-229 LFYFDALVTIFA
+229 VFYFDALVTIFA

-307 EKNLFWLASFSLGF
+307 EKNLFWLVSFSLGL

-383 LLLIISIVL
+383 LLLIISIIL
-392 IGNKEPKKILT
+392 IGNKEPKKL
-403 KKNV
+403 

>member
-24 VNSIADKSGSF
+24 VNSIADNSGSF
-35 FWGLIIGIAGVL
+35 YWGLIIGIAGVL

-66 KTLFYLVFIG
+66 KTLFILVLIG

-175 VFISIWLI
+175 VFISIWLVI
-183 VFSLPIFLYVEEPKR
+183 FSIPIFLYVEEPKK
-198 NMTQKNTFN
+198 NVTQKNTIN
-207 YLIEGFNIITK
+207 YLIEGFKIIVK
-218 NKRLLRYFIAR
+218 NKTLLRYFVAR
-229 LFYFDALVTIFA
+229 VFYFDALVTIFA

-246 ASKVFNFSQTEI
+246 ASKVFNFSQIEI

-265 NISAALGAF
+265 NVSAALGAI
-274 LGGYFDDK
+274 LGGFFDDK
-282 LSPFKVIKISIS
+282 FSPFKVIKISIL

-307 EKNLFWLASFSLGF
+307 DKNLFWLVSFLLGI

-369 TSLNSQKFA
+369 TSLNSQKSA
-378 MSFVI
+378 MTFVI
-383 LLLIISIVL
+383 LLFIISIVL
-392 IGNKEPKKILT
+392 IGNKEPDKI
-403 KKNV
+403 